1 MNRGKAVFAQ
11 LLAQVPF
18 SHFEHLVDVYQANK
32 GIRHFSAWNQFLC
45 LMYAQLT
52 RRSGL
57 RDLVACLN
65 AQRSRLYHIGLRG
78 PVTRSTLAD
87 ANERRDYRLFEDL
100 GQRLI
105 ASALTLYEDADLGLG
120 LGGPVYALD
129 STTIDL
135 CLSLF
140 PWADFRQTKAAI
152 KAHVLLDLRAAIP
165 VFVSLTT
172 GKVHDV
178 KILDQLTLPTGS
190 LLVADRAYLD
200 FKRLYRL
207 NSHSVGFVLRTKA
220 NTLTQVCG
228 HRPILDQPGVV
239 SDQMVMLVTPLSL
252 AGYPDPLRRVTF
264 VDPESAKELVFLT
277 NRFDLAATT
286 IASLYKHRWQIELF
300 FKWLKQNLSV
310 KHFFGNSVN
319 AVKSQIW
326 CAICAYLV
334 VLITIK
340 QLHLPVSP
348 QILLHLIETNIFE
361 KISLD
366 QLVNNAISGDF
377 EPDDANQLILL

>member
-87 ANERRDYRLFEDL
+87 ANERRDYRLFEAL

-120 LGGPVYALD
+120 LSGPVYALD

-165 VFVSLTT
+165 VFVSLTS

-207 NSHSVGFVLRTKA
+207 NSLSVGFVLRTKA

-252 AGYPDPLRRVTF
+252 VGYPDPLRRVVF

-286 IASLYKHRWQIELF
+286 IARLYKHRWQIELF
-300 FKWLKQNLSV
+300 FKWLKQNLAV

-326 CAICAYLV
+326 CAICAYLE
-334 VLITIK
+334 VLITIRR
-340 QLHLPVSP
+340 LHLPVSP

-366 QLVNNAISGDF
+366 QLVNNAISGDL
-377 EPDDANQLILL
+377 EPEAANQLILL

>member
-11 LLAQVPF
+11 LLGQVPF

-87 ANERRDYRLFEDL
+87 ANERRDYRLFEAL

-120 LGGPVYALD
+120 LSGPVYALD

-165 VFVSLTT
+165 VFVSLTS

-207 NSHSVGFVLRTKA
+207 NSLSVGFVLRTKA

-252 AGYPDPLRRVTF
+252 VGYPDPLRRVVF

-286 IASLYKHRWQIELF
+286 IARLYKHRWQIELF
-300 FKWLKQNLSV
+300 FKWLKQNLAV

-334 VLITIK
+334 VLITIRR
-340 QLHLPVSP
+340 LHLPVSP

-366 QLVNNAISGDF
+366 QLVNNAISGDL
-377 EPDDANQLILL
+377 EPEAANQLILL